1 MKLTNY
7 TIDTRKGKQ
16 LEGLKLII
24 TLQPK
29 NELNTQL
36 SMDPIH
42 ALTSSWITIKW
53 FRNSGQVL
61 APAPHGSFALV
72 QNPGSMT
79 TFTLLKY
86 GNGYR
91 NGWLVKLT

>member
-53 FRNSGQVL
+53 FRNSG
-61 APAPHGSFALV
+61 
-72 QNPGSMT
+72 
-79 TFTLLKY
+79 
-86 GNGYR
+86 
-91 NGWLVKLT
+91 